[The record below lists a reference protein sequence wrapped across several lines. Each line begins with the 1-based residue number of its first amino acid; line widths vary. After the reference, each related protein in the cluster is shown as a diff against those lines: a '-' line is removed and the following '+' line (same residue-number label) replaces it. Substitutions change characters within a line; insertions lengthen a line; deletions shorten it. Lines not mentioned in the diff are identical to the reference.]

1 MKRIGKEFPEVE
13 KAPVETAPAP
23 SPEVQAKQSKP
34 AVKAKKTTKK

>member
-1 MKRIGKEFPEVE
+1 MKRIGKVFPDPE

-34 AVKAKKTTKK
+34 ADKAKKTTKK

>member
-1 MKRIGKEFPEVE
+1 MKRIGKVFPEVE

-34 AVKAKKTTKK
+34 ADKAKKTTKK